1 MPDAPV
7 SFSLRTPSDVLGMI
21 PYLLGFHPEDSLVL
35 VLIGTDRQLLGTMR
49 VDLAAPP
56 SVAVARLKPV
66 VGRHAEV
73 SVVVVGYGPLT
84 ATGLTRTAAEAI
96 AQTVPVLG
104 VHFVSVGY
112 RFCLTSG
119 CGCPAAGGVL
129 FDARETAVAAQST
142 VAGLVALPSR
152 DALIALAAPD
162 PAAQEAVAAEIRTLP
177 PKGRPSKVALRDM
190 LDQAALDV
198 GLSDEQVA
206 RLLVM
211 LPDRRVREA
220 VWLAATSDRVW
231 QRDLWLDITRRVPDD
246 HAAAPA
252 FLAAW
257 CAWLRGEDPLAHAA
271 ARRALAADPAAQM
284 PKVII
289 ASIQTGMPA
298 RDLIGAWPPA
308 ATGTHP
314 AVPA

>member
-1 MPDAPV
+1 MPDSPV

-21 PYLLGFHPEDSLVL
+21 PYLLGFHPEDSLVV

-49 VDLAAPP
+49 IDLAAPP
-56 SVAVARLKPV
+56 SVAVERLKPV
-66 VGRHAEV
+66 LDRHAGI

-84 ATGLTRTAAEAI
+84 AMGLTRTAAEVI
-96 AQTVPVLG
+96 AQTVPALG
-104 VHFVSVGY
+104 VHFVSVGH
-112 RFCLTSG
+112 RFCLTPG
-119 CGCPAAGGVL
+119 CGCPAADGVL
-129 FDARETAVAAQST
+129 FDARDTAVAAQST

-152 DALIALAAPD
+152 DALIALAEPD
-162 PAAQEAVAAEIRTLP
+162 PAAQAAVAAAIRDLPEI
-177 PKGRPSKVALRDM
+177 RPSKAVLRDM

-198 GLSDEQVA
+198 RLSDEQVA
-206 RLLVM
+206 RLVVM
-211 LPDRRVREA
+211 LRDQRVREA

-257 CAWLRGEDPLAHAA
+257 CAWLRGEDPLAHEA
-271 ARRALAADPAAQM
+271 ARRALAADPGAQM

-298 RDLIGAWPPA
+298 RDLIGVWPPA
-308 ATGTHP
+308 TTGTTP
-314 AVPA
+314 VVPA